1 MRNPTASPAKF
12 RSLSVKFFRFTA
24 FLVLWTVTVI
34 LAYDMHQG
42 NFHAGKGM
50 LLCVVVVLVAYA
62 IARFTINLLIKPIRI
77 LQHGMEEV
85 NLGNLKRIKFPSTG
99 DEIEF
104 LAKSFNSMIKRLAE
118 SQKRLVEHQEELEQK
133 VKDRTLE
140 LEQAMEKAMEASGAK
155 SEFLA
160 NMSHELRTPMN
171 GLLGMIEL
179 SLDTPSSAEQK
190 DQLETAQRCALS
202 LLTLVNDV
210 LDLSK
215 IESGKMAFEH
225 INFNIASTLED
236 TLKGYEIKARQKGVL
251 LEWNFASD
259 LPAELSGDPLRLRQ
273 IVNNLVSNSIKFTSE
288 GAIEVKIA
296 AHKSEKDPSKWTVE
310 LHVIDTGTGI
320 PEDKLVTIFEKFTQ
334 VDGSI
339 SRRYGGTGLGL
350 AITKRLVELQ
360 NGTIS
365 VESELGLGSKF
376 SIVLDFDA
384 AMPVQVVEKP
394 IPVTKIEGAAN
405 PRVQETSGA
414 ILLVEDN
421 VVNQRVVTAI
431 LKKRGYE
438 IDVASNGVEA
448 LMKLEQRSYA
458 VILMD
463 VQMPVM
469 DGLEATRKLRLNESW
484 KDVPVI
490 AMTAHAMSGDKERC
504 IAAGMNAYI
513 SKPVH
518 SAHLLAT
525 IEAYYSK
532 PVAKVPS
539 SHPNDLMRP
548 FLAQANEGL
557 AALRKSVDEV
567 DLNLLEEQ
575 VRTLREAAEVISASG
590 VVESAKRVELAI
602 QAKKPD
608 AVTHGLLLLEGE
620 ITRLKQSTTVTTE
633 YALT

>member
-1 MRNPTASPAKF
+1 MSNPSSGPPKF

-24 FLVLWTVTVI
+24 CLVLWIVAVI

-42 NFHAGKGM
+42 GFHAGKGV
-50 LLCVVVVLVAYA
+50 LLCVVVVLVASA

-77 LQHGMEEV
+77 LQHGMEQV
-85 NLGNLKRIKFPSTG
+85 GQGNLKRIKFPSTG
-99 DEIEF
+99 DEIEY
-104 LAKSFNSMIKRLAE
+104 LARSFNSMIKRLAD
-118 SQKRLVEHQEELEQK
+118 SQKRIVEHHEELEKK

-140 LEQAMEKAMEASGAK
+140 LEEAMAKAMEASGAK

-190 DQLETAQRCALS
+190 EQLETAQRCALS
-202 LLTLVNDV
+202 LLALVNDV

-215 IESGKMAFEH
+215 IESGKMALEH

-236 TLKGYEIKARQKGVL
+236 TLKGYGIKARQKGVL
-251 LEWNFASD
+251 LEWTYSPS
-259 LPAELSGDPLRLRQ
+259 LPAEVSGDPLRLRQ

-288 GAIEVKIA
+288 GAIEVKIS
-296 AHKSEKDPSKWTVE
+296 AHKSEMDASKWTVE
-310 LHVIDTGTGI
+310 IHVIDTGTGI
-320 PEDKLVTIFEKFTQ
+320 PEDKLATIFEKFTQ

-360 NGTIS
+360 YGRIS

-376 SIVLDFDA
+376 SIVLVYDA
-384 AMPVQVVEKP
+384 AVPVQAPVKTTTVSKIEEVAKP
-394 IPVTKIEGAAN
+394 ISQQHCGV
-405 PRVQETSGA
+405 

-421 VVNQRVVTAI
+421 LVNQRVVMTV

-438 IDVASNGVEA
+438 IDVASNGIEA
-448 LMKLEQRSYA
+448 LAKMEQRSYA
-458 VILMD
+458 IILMD

-469 DGLEATRKLRLNESW
+469 DGLEATRKLRQDDRW

-525 IEAYYSK
+525 IEAYYTK
-532 PVAKVPS
+532 PVTNEQRAHTKE
-539 SHPNDLMRP
+539 LMQP
-548 FLAQANEGL
+548 FLAQASEGL
-557 AALRKSVDEV
+557 LELRKSVEAV
-567 DLNLLEEQ
+567 DLNQLEQQ
-575 VRTLREAAEVISASG
+575 VRNLREAAEIISATG

-602 QAKKPD
+602 QSKKPD
-608 AVTHGLLLLEGE
+608 EVTHGLLLLEGE
-620 ITRLKQSTTVTTE
+620 ITRLHQSTTVTTE
-633 YALT
+633 YAVK

>member
-1 MRNPTASPAKF
+1 MSNPPTSPRKF

-24 FLVLWTVTVI
+24 CLVLWIVTVI

-42 NFHAGKGM
+42 GFHAGKGV

-77 LQHGMEEV
+77 LQHGMEQV
-85 NLGNLKRIKFPSTG
+85 GQGNLKRIKFPCTG
-99 DEIEF
+99 DEIEY
-104 LAKSFNSMIKRLAE
+104 LAKSFNTMIKRLAD
-118 SQKRLVEHQEELEQK
+118 SQKRIVEHHEELENK
-133 VKDRTLE
+133 VKDRTQE
-140 LEQAMEKAMEASGAK
+140 LEQAMAKAMEASGAK

-190 DQLETAQRCALS
+190 EQLETAQRCALS
-202 LLTLVNDV
+202 LLALVNDV

-215 IESGKMAFEH
+215 IESGKMALEI

-236 TLKGYEIKARQKGVL
+236 TLKGYGIKARQKGVL
-251 LEWNFASD
+251 LEWNFSPN
-259 LPAELSGDPLRLRQ
+259 LPSEVSGDPLRLRQ

-288 GAIEVKIA
+288 GAIEVKIS
-296 AHKSEKDPSKWTVE
+296 AHKSETDASKWIVE
-310 LHVIDTGTGI
+310 IHVIDTGTGI
-320 PEDKLVTIFEKFTQ
+320 PEDKLGIIFEKFTQ

-360 NGTIS
+360 NGAIS

-376 SIVLDFDA
+376 SITLEYEDA
-384 AMPVQVVEKP
+384 LPVQAAVKVTKVEEVAMP
-394 IPVTKIEGAAN
+394 KIQDSCG
-405 PRVQETSGA
+405 V

-421 VVNQRVVTAI
+421 LVNQRVVTAV

-438 IDVASNGVEA
+438 IDVASNGIEA
-448 LMKLEQRSYA
+448 LAKMEQRSYA

-469 DGLEATRKLRLNESW
+469 DGLEATRKLRLDERW

-518 SAHLLAT
+518 SAHLIAT
-525 IEAYYSK
+525 IEAYYTK
-532 PVAKVPS
+532 PARNEQAART
-539 SHPNDLMRP
+539 NDLMKP
-548 FLAQANEGL
+548 FLAQASEGL
-557 AALRKSVDEV
+557 LELRKSVDAV
-567 DLNLLEEQ
+567 DLNKLELQ
-575 VRTLREAAEVISASG
+575 VRNLREAAEAISASG
-590 VVESAKRVELAI
+590 VVESARRVELAI
-602 QAKKPD
+602 QSKNPD
-608 AVTHGLLLLEGE
+608 DVTHGLLLLEGE
-620 ITRLKQSTTVTTE
+620 ITRLHQTTTVTSE
-633 YALT
+633 YAVT